1 MAFTYVKENEIGLG
15 YSSGAVCDY
24 KPVYQFRIEENQS
37 GGHDVYITPVYY
49 SWINRGVEKKH
60 NLSWGSDFS
69 KREVRE
75 EILKELRNKI
85 RDSFNVER

>member
-1 MAFTYVKENEIGLG
+1 MTFTYVKENEIGLG
-15 YSSGAVCDY
+15 YSSGAWWDY

-37 GGHDVYITPVYY
+37 GGHDVYITPVHH
-49 SWINRGVEKKH
+49 SWVNRGIEKKH

-85 RDSFNVER
+85 RGQFDVEC

>member
-15 YSSGAVCDY
+15 YSSGVTCDY
-24 KPVYQFRIEENQS
+24 KPVYQFRIEENKR
-37 GGHDVYITPVYY
+37 GGHDVYVTPVYY
-49 SWINRGVEKKH
+49 AWVNRGIEKNH
-60 NLSWGSDFS
+60 NLSWGPDFS

-85 RDSFNVER
+85 RDSFNVEC